1 MSIEA
6 PQIGSEDYNAQMADK
21 FRNQPTPTD
30 DKPEAPP
37 ANAMPEGGVEKF
49 YNAETGAYDWQNHAK
64 ELDYRLN
71 GKPPEKDVLSEPEV
85 VEEQAEVSDIV
96 TSAGLDPLEL
106 QNQLQTNGT
115 LSEEAFA
122 ALAKVGLSKDL
133 VDTYVQNFVFR
144 QEAQINEATNYA
156 GGPEGWEQL
165 ANWASNNM
173 PEQEVVRYNE
183 LLGTSE
189 WKVAID
195 ALRARQTAATGEP
208 QLLNGAGIAGTGTS
222 GYRSKAE
229 MKVDMSNPK
238 YAADPAFRQ
247 DVMRKMQQ
255 ATWDLE

>member
-21 FRNQPTPTD
+21 FRNQPAPTD
-30 DKPEAPP
+30 DLPEAPP
-37 ANAMPEGGVEKF
+37 ALEIPEGGLEKF
-49 YNAETGAYDWQNHAK
+49 YNTETGTYDWQNHAK

-71 GKPPEKDVLSEPEV
+71 GKPAAKDALSEPEA
-85 VEEQAEVSDIV
+85 VEEQAEVNDIV
-96 TSAGLDPLEL
+96 TSAGLDPAEL
-106 QNQLQTNGT
+106 QTQLQTNGT

-122 ALAKVGLSKDL
+122 ALAKVGLSKEL
-133 VDTYVQNFVFR
+133 VDTYVENFVFR

-165 ANWASNNM
+165 SNWAVNNM
-173 PEQEVVRYNE
+173 PEQEVARYNE
-183 LLGTSE
+183 LLGTGE

-195 ALRARQTAATGEP
+195 ALRARQTSSTGEP
-208 QLLNGAGIAGTGTS
+208 QLLNGSGITGTGTS
-222 GYRSKAE
+222 GYRSKSE

-238 YAADPAFRQ
+238 YSTDPAFRQ
-247 DVMRKMQQ
+247 DVMRKMQS

>member
-21 FRNQPTPTD
+21 FRNQPAPTD
-30 DKPEAPP
+30 DLPEAPP
-37 ANAMPEGGVEKF
+37 ALEIPEGGLEKF
-49 YNAETGAYDWQNHAK
+49 YNTETGTYDWQNHAK

-71 GKPPEKDVLSEPEV
+71 GKPAEKDALSEPEA
-85 VEEQAEVSDIV
+85 VEEQAEVNDIV
-96 TSAGLDPLEL
+96 TSAGLDPAEL
-106 QNQLQTNGT
+106 QTQLQTNGT

-122 ALAKVGLSKDL
+122 ALAKVGLSKEL
-133 VDTYVQNFVFR
+133 VDTYVENFVFR

-165 ANWASNNM
+165 SNWAVNNM
-173 PEQEVVRYNE
+173 PEQEVARYNE
-183 LLGTSE
+183 LLGTGE

-195 ALRARQTAATGEP
+195 ALRARQTSSTGEP
-208 QLLNGAGIAGTGTS
+208 QLLNGSGITGTGTS
-222 GYRSKAE
+222 GYRSKSE

-238 YAADPAFRQ
+238 YSTDPAFRQ
-247 DVMRKMQQ
+247 DVMRKMQS